1 MKTLNLFLLFL
12 LFFSV
17 NSYSLPKCE
26 GDWILWDNCEGTL
39 NETNGLLKGH
49 EYVGEWKDSNM
60 HGKGTYTWPSGDKY
74 VGEWKIGQ
82 FNGKGIYTSG
92 SGKYKG
98 DVYEGQFKNGNRDG
112 YGTYTF
118 ADGTKI
124 EGQWKN
130 GRLVDN
136 N

>member
-1 MKTLNLFLLFL
+1 
-12 LFFSV
+12 
-17 NSYSLPKCE
+17 
-26 GDWILWDNCEGTL
+26 
-39 NETNGLLKGH
+39 
-49 EYVGEWKDSNM
+49 M

-82 FNGKGIYTSG
+82 FDGKGIYTSG

-98 DVYEGQFKNGNRDG
+98 DVYEGEFKNGNRDG

-124 EGQWKN
+124 EGKWKN
-130 GRLVDN
+130 GRLLEND
-136 N
+136 